1 MVNINSPGIY
11 TLEKDN
17 SNYNVGI
24 DSSVV
29 GVLGF
34 ASKGPVNEATLIT
47 SPQNLINIFGR
58 PGGDLPGQ
66 ALEGAV
72 EILEATNRIYFVRG
86 VTTSALEAS
95 AVVTLGACPAVVV
108 SSNGY
113 GVSNNLY
120 VDIQVTDNTGTSK
133 FLSAKQFNIPSG
145 TVSSTS
151 NQGTAIVKVLGNGLD
166 QSYVGSIFDANSTAS
181 GYIFGAFAGSGAKL
195 TITAYSNSA
204 RTIGLS
210 ALMALDGNGLPTGSV
225 ASSVTA
231 SGVTLNNADSSG
243 FSYYVESLY
252 PGAGYNYGTKSD
264 GSVSGN
270 SIEVNN
276 FGYANVELEVNE
288 DGARIEQYKVN
299 FLSSGSF
306 IEEIINTGLT
316 NTKSDVI
323 RGYLVS
329 CLQDISPTK
338 LDFFTYHL
346 STIGV
351 TNITGKH
358 GSNAVTGVNP
368 RFIKPV
374 EGTYALAGGSNGTST
389 DNDTNA
395 VALIGDQTL
404 SPKTGLYALDDD
416 ALNISIA
423 CAPGISNQN
432 LHNAAVT
439 LAEQTQ
445 NFIWLVSPPYASV
458 DSVQEAIDWHNGQ
471 SETRTAAINSSYAA
485 IYFPWLQQFSVF
497 DGIDKW
503 LDPVIYAARQMC
515 YTDSVSE
522 TWFAPAGFIRG
533 RLTKPIAVEVKLNE
547 GDRGSLYSGGNTI
560 NPIVNFGQ
568 LGITIFGQRTAQRDP
583 TALDRINVRRLMI
596 SLRKS
601 LLASMRRYTFEP
613 NDVILWS
620 QIQSQT
626 EALLEDI
633 RRRRGI
639 TDYKVVTDETVNTP
653 SRIDKNELW
662 VKVILIPTKAAEA
675 IVFELNVTSNTA
687 KLGS

>member
-1 MVNINSPGIY
+1 MVNFNSPGVY
-11 TLEKDN
+11 TIEKDN
-17 SNYNVGI
+17 SNYNAGI

-29 GVLGF
+29 GILGF
-34 ASKGPVNEATLIT
+34 ASKGPVDEATLVT
-47 SPQNLINIFGR
+47 SPQDLINIFGR

-72 EILEATNRIYFVRG
+72 EILEATNRVYFVRG
-86 VTTSALEAS
+86 VTSSALEAS
-95 AVVTLGACPAVVV
+95 ASIPIGACPAVVV

-113 GVSNNLY
+113 GVTQNLY
-120 VDIQVTDNTGTSK
+120 LDIQVTDNTGTSK
-133 FLSAKQFNIPSG
+133 FLSVKQINIPSG

-151 NQGTAIVKVLGNGLD
+151 NQGTAIVKVIGNGLD
-166 QSYVGSIFDANSTAS
+166 QSYIGATFDANSTAS
-181 GYIFGAFAGSGAKL
+181 GYIFGAFAGSATKL
-195 TITAYSNSA
+195 TITSYSNST
-204 RTIGLS
+204 RTTGLS
-210 ALMALDGNGLPTGSV
+210 ALMAIDGNGLPTGAV

-231 SGVTLNNADSSG
+231 SGVTLYNSNASG

-252 PGAGYNYGTKSD
+252 PGAGYNYGTRTD
-264 GSVSGN
+264 GTASGN
-270 SIEVNN
+270 HVEITNLG
-276 FGYANVELEVNE
+276 FANVELEVNE

-299 FLSSGSF
+299 LLASGAF
-306 IEEIINTGLT
+306 IEEQINTGLT
-316 NTKSDVI
+316 NIKSDVL

-329 CLQDISPTK
+329 ALEDINPTQ
-338 LDFFTYHL
+338 LNAFTYHL

-358 GSNAVTGVNP
+358 GSNAVGSVNP
-368 RFIKPV
+368 RFLKLI
-374 EGTYALAGGSNGTST
+374 EGSYALAGGSNGTST
-389 DNDTNA
+389 DNDANA
-395 VALIGDQTL
+395 VALIGDPTA

-423 CAPGISNQN
+423 CAPGMSNQN
-432 LHNAAVT
+432 LHNAGIT
-439 LAEQTQ
+439 LAEASQ
-445 NFIWLVSPPYASV
+445 NFIWLVSPPYGSV

-522 TWFAPAGFIRG
+522 AWFAPAGFIRG
-533 RLTKPIAVEVKLNE
+533 RLTKPVEVEVKLNE

-560 NPIVNFGQ
+560 NPIVNFNQ
-568 LGITIFGQRTAQRDP
+568 LGITIWGQRTAQRDP

-596 SLRKS
+596 YLRKA
-601 LLASMRRYTFEP
+601 LLASNRRYAFEP
-613 NDVILWS
+613 NDVILWN
-620 QIQSQT
+620 QIQVQA
-626 EALLEDI
+626 EILLEDI
-633 RRRRGI
+633 RKRRGI
-639 TDYKVVTDETVNTP
+639 TDYKVVVDETVNTP
-653 SRIDKNELW
+653 ARIDKNECW
-662 VKVILIPTKAAEA
+662 VKIILIPTKAAEA
-675 IVFELNVTSNTA
+675 IIFELNVTSNTA